1 MKLISNAEYGEPIES
16 GTIFRI
22 TENGFN
28 MSIHKIC
35 GCGDTWYLN
44 CLELGIKDLP
54 LANRNIF
61 GCVKDSMEIIKNR
74 IDTLNVRFNSLY
86 EDTVIEISRY

>member
-1 MKLISNAEYGEPIES
+1 MKLISNAKSGEPVES
-16 GTIFRI
+16 GTIFMI
-22 TENGFN
+22 KENAFN
-28 MSIHKIC
+28 ISIHKIC

-86 EDTVIEISRY
+86 EDKEIEVSRY